1 MFAKRKM
8 ILGEKLDRTP
18 HQDFEE
24 VNTSVAEYFRK
35 YAVGKSDKM
44 PMDPRPEITDGR
56 DESEM
61 IEDDSKINHLGC
73 DDLDALMEMDANRE
87 KFEAAL
93 ADIELTQKQADI
105 FKQAT
110 DVLHDPNSTVEARR
124 EAYLDLEEL
133 HDKVTRARK
142 T

>member
-1 MFAKRKM
+1 MFARRKFCT
-8 ILGEKLDRTP
+8 GEVHDNTRHP
-18 HQDFEE
+18 DFEQ

-44 PMDPRPEITDGR
+44 PTDPRPEVTDGR

-61 IEDDSKINHLGC
+61 IDDDSKINHLGC
-73 DDLDALMEMDANRE
+73 DDLDALAEMEANQQ

-93 ADIELTQKQADI
+93 KDIELTKQQAEV
-105 FKQAT
+105 FKHAV
-110 DVLHDPNSTVEARR
+110 DVLNDSNSTADAKR
-124 EAYLDLEEL
+124 EAYQDLEEL
-133 HDKVTRARK
+133 HEKVTRARK

>member
-1 MFAKRKM
+1 MFARRK
-8 ILGEKLDRTP
+8 LCSGEVHDKARHP
-18 HQDFEE
+18 DFES

-44 PMDPRPEITDGR
+44 PVDPRPEITDGR

-61 IEDDSKINHLGC
+61 IEDNSKINHLGC
-73 DDLDALMEMDANRE
+73 DDLDAMMEMEANKE
-87 KFEAAL
+87 KFAAAL
-93 ADIELTQKQADI
+93 ADIELTQKQSEI

-110 DVLHDPNSTVEARR
+110 DVLNNPNSTPEQKR
-124 EAYLDLEEL
+124 EAYQDLEEL